1 MAVAMEG
8 FAIREYVSRM
18 RSVDVVKC
26 WPLDEE
32 TREEDM
38 RARLP
43 PIAVKK
49 FRWWFDEL
57 KSVRSGSGNEHS
69 KLVEEVEEDIDVEI
83 EEARAGKGKA
93 KAPKKRSI
101 VEIFAV
107 APQVERV
114 ESDDYMDES
123 NSDDDDSVQQIDE
136 VSNLKLAVLRESL
149 LNSKSKVNSG
159 KTKTKKKKKVTLMKL
174 NMGKNMIINKGKK
187 ETAKKK
193 KKVNNCVD
201 LLIGVK
207 EKLKKHGEQP
217 PPNPFPR
224 SRSSMPKELQKDI
237 SEDIPTHKKKPRMK
251 RPPAQKQTKTM
262 TTSKLTADHP
272 KAMIPVR
279 GILKNNTKL
288 SPEESPPNYFMRNP
302 NQANFSGNA
311 HANKH
316 VTFSGKDDT
325 GSMRKNSAPIR
336 CSDFHNFF
344 NLNAEVAS
352 PSIKVPFTERVKALS
367 VMEVGGVNGMAP
379 NDAGNEITV
388 PPVEKKQLSVM
399 SDVAGTSSFQ
409 GCKTYSK
416 NCSFDRCVVV
426 GQDAE
431 SSDSLHSFER
441 QPNDP
446 FYTCNPGFLS
456 MSQEAYRNRKN
467 NQAIPQLTNSSSATK
482 RLIGHLMDPVPRITA
497 VCSMDCVQAF
507 HRPSSYLTSFNE
519 NLSRMPM
526 GLSHTTNE
534 NFSGHAMHY
543 LPFPPSPSQEL
554 MHTICSTPDWKQRV
568 TVCGDKNTCEEYVRL
583 PLNSH
588 GELIKSS
595 GNGSSVRSSTSL
607 AVKNTD
613 LRSWNERISQKRDQ
627 LNYANVKDSMKSSP
641 NCPLPSR
648 LGIYEYQDAGRA
660 SINLGHLKENNLM
673 ISLESDKDAF
683 DLTMKKDN
691 HLLKQFE
698 SAKIQQHG
706 NSNYFPQHVTQ
717 STMRLMGK
725 EFKVDRRD
733 LQGLEDAKF
742 WTDKQIIA
750 EHFPANGGA
759 LDNSNIKSHNQ
770 GEFDVHAVLGKL
782 KGPASCSLEV
792 VNQVVPEHRV
802 HLAHF
807 NHQIDVMHQSRLC
820 SLRQSYYPEWCTS
833 DPSSASSAAYNRQF
847 VFKEPF
853 IYGHESSRVS
863 SQIPVIRFNNCNSS
877 QILTPISAGPENTE
891 KLSHATKSAFNFPF
905 LHPDCRGHPKPAGS
919 ESYSN
924 CMVPR
929 LPDAPKRGVLLGFH
943 QLYNNSDGSS
953 LPSSMLRTTCQ
964 TESSVYLAREDFSS
978 INSSFHPTQLNA
990 LSTTALAKCSQNQI
1004 QLGLTLNAA
1013 TKNKHGHK
1021 IKFKEMIKSRISY
1034 TSLGLGRKR
1043 KKRSAAA
1050 SDDSVIPKKIP
1061 NLGSQRD
1068 CSSTVT
1074 AHDNFEGG
1082 LPDSMQALE
1091 LESASE
1097 KVNNVEWE
1105 KRESLKDTTDSHGLM
1120 SSKVDSA
1127 MRSGPIKLT
1136 PGTKHILKPSQNLD
1150 QPNCKPSISTL
1161 SFADTASAKRSS
1173 EPEKPIRI
1181 YEF

>member
-1 MAVAMEG
+1 
-8 FAIREYVSRM
+8 
-18 RSVDVVKC
+18 
-26 WPLDEE
+26 
-32 TREEDM
+32 
-38 RARLP
+38 
-43 PIAVKK
+43 
-49 FRWWFDEL
+49 
-57 KSVRSGSGNEHS
+57 
-69 KLVEEVEEDIDVEI
+69 
-83 EEARAGKGKA
+83 
-93 KAPKKRSI
+93 
-101 VEIFAV
+101 
-107 APQVERV
+107 
-114 ESDDYMDES
+114 
-123 NSDDDDSVQQIDE
+123 
-136 VSNLKLAVLRESL
+136 
-149 LNSKSKVNSG
+149 
-159 KTKTKKKKKVTLMKL
+159 
-174 NMGKNMIINKGKK
+174 
-187 ETAKKK
+187 
-193 KKVNNCVD
+193 
-201 LLIGVK
+201 
-207 EKLKKHGEQP
+207 
-217 PPNPFPR
+217 
-224 SRSSMPKELQKDI
+224 MPKELQKDI
-237 SEDIPTHKKKPRMK
+237 SGDIPTHKKKPRMK

-272 KAMIPVR
+272 KAVIPVR
-279 GILKNNTKL
+279 GILKNQTKL
-288 SPEESPPNYFMRNP
+288 SPEDSSPNYFMRNP
-302 NQANFSGNA
+302 NQANLSGNDQ
-311 HANKH
+311 ANKH
-316 VTFSGKDDT
+316 VTFSGKDDM
-325 GSMRKNSAPIR
+325 GPMRKNSAPIR

-352 PSIKVPFTERVKALS
+352 SSVKVPFTERVKALS
-367 VMEVGGVNGMAP
+367 VTEVEGINGTAP
-379 NDAGNEITV
+379 NNAGNGITV
-388 PPVEKKQLSVM
+388 PFT
-399 SDVAGTSSFQ
+399 AGTSSFQ

-416 NCSFDRCVVV
+416 DCSFDRCVVV

-441 QPNDP
+441 GYGVQSNDP

-456 MSQEAYRNRKN
+456 MSQEAYRNRQN
-467 NQAIPQLTNSSSATK
+467 NQAIPQIANSSSATK

-507 HRPSSYLTSFNE
+507 RRPSLSYLSSFNE

-534 NFSGHAMHY
+534 NFSGHTVHY
-543 LPFPPSPSQEL
+543 LPFPSPSPQES

-568 TVCGDKNTCEEYVRL
+568 TVCGDKSTCEDYVRL

-595 GNGSSVRSSTSL
+595 GNGSNVSSSMSL
-607 AVKNTD
+607 FMKNTD
-613 LRSWNERISQKRDQ
+613 LRSWNERVSQKTDQ
-627 LNYANVKDSMKSSP
+627 LKHANAKDSMKSGP

-660 SINLGHLKENNLM
+660 SISLGHLKENNLM
-673 ISLESDKDAF
+673 ISVESDKDAF
-683 DLTMKKDN
+683 DLTMKKDG

-698 SAKIQQHG
+698 SEKIQRHG

-750 EHFPANGGA
+750 EHFPANGA
-759 LDNSNIKSHNQ
+759 LDNLNIKSRNQ

-833 DPSSASSAAYNRQF
+833 HPSSASSAAYNRQY

-853 IYGHESSRVS
+853 IYGHEASKVS
-863 SQIPVIRFNNCNSS
+863 SHIPIITFNNCNSS
-877 QILTPISAGPENTE
+877 QILTPISAGPENME

-905 LHPDCRGHPKPAGS
+905 LHPDCRGHPKPSGS

-924 CMVPR
+924 SMVPR
-929 LPDAPKRGVLLGFH
+929 LADAPKTGVLLGFN
-943 QLYNNSDGSS
+943 QSYNNSDGSS

-978 INSSFHPTQLNA
+978 INSSSHPTQLNA
-990 LSTTALAKCSQNQI
+990 LSTTALAKCPPNQI

-1013 TKNKHGHK
+1013 TKNRHGHR

-1061 NLGSQRD
+1061 NLGSQKD
-1068 CSSTVT
+1068 CSSTLT

-1082 LPDSMQALE
+1082 LPNSAQTFE

-1097 KVNNVEWE
+1097 KVNNVECE
-1105 KRESLKDTTDSHGLM
+1105 NRETLKDTTDSHGM
-1120 SSKVDSA
+1120 ISSKVDSA
-1127 MRSGPIKLT
+1127 TRSGPIKLT
-1136 PGTKHILKPSQNLD
+1136 PGAKHILKPSQNLD

-1161 SFADTASAKRSS
+1161 SFAATATANRSS
-1173 EPEKPIRI
+1173 ESEKPIKI